1 VPKQTYCARHNETPT
16 NLRCSRCGTPICPQC
31 LVHSPVGVRCP
42 DCGKGVRLPIYD
54 VPVVYIIRAVAAA
67 LVIGVAGGLAFALLI
82 RPLAFGFLYL
92 AAMAGLGYGA
102 AEGVSAAAA
111 RKRGR
116 TIQIVAMGSVLLAE
130 IVIVYVGIFPGNVID
145 LYDLL
150 GAGLGMYVA
159 YIRLR

>member
-1 VPKQTYCARHNETPT
+1 V
-16 NLRCSRCGTPICPQC
+16 
-31 LVHSPVGVRCP
+31 
-42 DCGKGVRLPIYD
+42 YD
-54 VPVVYIIRAVAAA
+54 VPVAYLLRAVAAA
-67 LVIGVAGGLAFALLI
+67 LVIGVAGGLAFALLV

-102 AEGVSAAAA
+102 AEGVSAAVA

-130 IVIVYVGIFPGNVID
+130 IVIVYVGIFPGGTIG
-145 LYDLL
+145 LFDLL